1 MLKLQTKIRFLAL
14 AAGISVAMVGCST
27 VDDLL
32 SQDQVDYKSTVRADP
47 LSLPPDLSD
56 TQINT
61 PQYSVTG
68 NTASALAYNE
78 SQERTAASNQ
88 GLNVL
93 PEVDGMK
100 VARSGNTRWLQI
112 DADPNLVYPR
122 LISFWN
128 NEGFTINRDNPQA
141 GIIET
146 DWAENRAK
154 IPGNF
159 LRRTL
164 GSIIDMVSDSGER
177 ERFTTRL
184 ERSGGTTEIYINH
197 QRMIE
202 TAMDR
207 DGTTFKWLPAEE
219 DPGLNAVMLSR
230 LMAFLGAEEERAQ
243 NAVRNAQEIPSSQ
256 ASSGSSELTSIE
268 GQTALNSALSSD
280 DTWRRV
286 GSSLSRAGFTI
297 DESNLANGT
306 YVVRYL
312 DTDTGEKRQASNF
325 ISRLWGDEGNITPV
339 PYTVKITPQAQG
351 SMISVFNKDGQEE
364 NTTTGAR
371 ILQVIAEHF

>member
-1 MLKLQTKIRFLAL
+1 MLKLQSKIRFLAL
-14 AAGISVAMVGCST
+14 ATGATFLVAGCST

-32 SQDQVDYKSTVRADP
+32 GQDQVDYKSTVRGDP

-56 TQINT
+56 TQINN
-61 PQYSVTG
+61 PQYSLTG

-78 SQERTAASNQ
+78 SQEKSAAKQ
-88 GLNVL
+88 GQNVL
-93 PEVDGMK
+93 PEVAGMK
-100 VARSGNTRWLQI
+100 VMRSGNTRWLQI
-112 DADPNLVYPR
+112 DADPNQVYPR

-128 NEGFTINRDNPQA
+128 NEGFTINRDNPQS

-184 ERSGGTTEIYINH
+184 ERHGNTTEVYINH

-207 DGTTFKWLPAEE
+207 DATTFKWLPAEE

-230 LMAFLGAEEERAQ
+230 LMSYLGAEEERAQ
-243 NAVRNAQEIPSSQ
+243 NAVRNAQEMSDNTGTSTSQ
-256 ASSGSSELTSIE
+256 QLQAIDN
-268 GQTALNSALSSD
+268 QTALSSPLGVD

-286 GSSLSRAGFTI
+286 GSALSSAGFTI
-297 DESNLANGT
+297 DQSSMTEGT
-306 YVVRYL
+306 HVVRYL
-312 DTDTGEKRQASNF
+312 DTDTGEKRKASNF
-325 ISRLWGDEGNITPV
+325 ISRLWGDKGNITPQ
-339 PYTVKITPQAQG
+339 PYTIKVDSLGGSSRIT
-351 SMISVFNKDGQEE
+351 VFNSEGQQE
-364 NTTTGAR
+364 NTETGAR
-371 ILQVIAEHF
+371 ILQVIAERF

>member
-1 MLKLQTKIRFLAL
+1 
-14 AAGISVAMVGCST
+14 
-27 VDDLL
+27 
-32 SQDQVDYKSTVRADP
+32 
-47 LSLPPDLSD
+47 
-56 TQINT
+56 
-61 PQYSVTG
+61 
-68 NTASALAYNE
+68 
-78 SQERTAASNQ
+78 
-88 GLNVL
+88 
-93 PEVDGMK
+93 MK

-184 ERSGGTTEIYINH
+184 ERSGGTTEVYINH

-256 ASSGSSELTSIE
+256 ASSASSELTSIE